1 MRNPNWRALGLCATS
16 DPEIFFPEPEASAL
30 AAIRVC
36 MRCPVRAECLSWAI
50 ERDEWF
56 GVWGGTTEADRH
68 HYRRSGASLAQ
79 VLVESAA
86 QIGADDA
93 PGDRRRIASLHPR
106 SAA

>member
-50 ERDEWF
+50 ENDEWF

-68 HYRRSGASLAQ
+68 QYRHSGTSLAQ
-79 VLVESAA
+79 ALAESATRA
-86 QIGADDA
+86 ESDDA
-93 PGDRRRIASLHPR
+93 SGGRGNLAAAQPG